1 MMSRNYTEICDS
13 VNRKSMTALKFA
25 RHCHANYRAF
35 VSMDILDIV
44 ENIFRRRDGGG
55 EMSKDMTFVRL
66 TNGVP
71 VCNIDCQHAESVQE
85 YSPG

>member
-1 MMSRNYTEICDS
+1 MKITKEESQFQHGFCRNGRTQKEHFC
-13 VNRKSMTALKFA
+13 R
-25 RHCHANYRAF
+25 
-35 VSMDILDIV
+35 
-44 ENIFRRRDGGG
+44 
-55 EMSKDMTFVRL
+55 EMSKNMPFARL